1 MISDRSFP
9 TITNSKPLIPTEF
22 PIGLFVMLFGDLL
35 LFERH
40 GINVRISILVLRD
53 ILAIVENS
61 LILDAVSIDH
71 VRMFIV
77 RIILFEI

>member
-9 TITNSKPLIPTEF
+9 TITNSKPLIPTDF
-22 PIGLFVMLFGDLL
+22 PIDLFVLLFSDLL

-40 GINVRISILVLRD
+40 GIDVRISILVLRD
-53 ILAIVENS
+53 ILTIVENS

-71 VRMFIV
+71 VWMFIV